1 MELHQIRYFLAL
13 ARSLNFTRAAE
24 QCNVTQPALTKA
36 VQKLEQELGGV
47 LIHRERQLTQLSDLG
62 KLVQPMLERAY
73 AAAESVRT
81 SAKEFQRKKI
91 APLKIAL
98 ASGVSAALIESPLV
112 EIARFMPGL
121 QVEVIEAEPQD
132 LVEMLLNGDVN
143 AAIAGDDELGELPI
157 RIDHWRLFRERFLVL
172 MPRASRHAELAA
184 MPAEVLEKAVWL
196 DRTGCEDAS
205 PIWRN
210 LFPAGI
216 APKIGHRGRR
226 LGHLQYL
233 VSAGLGLMLWPEH
246 APHIPSLTTRPIVG
260 DLLARDMRLLVV
272 AGRRYSPALEALVK
286 VARVHDWRSGF
297 PVRAAPAALEE
308 PSSRRGVVESDGRLA
323 TA

>member
-1 MELHQIRYFLAL
+1 VELHQIRYFLAL

-47 LIHRERQLTQLSDLG
+47 LIHRERQLTQLTDLG
-62 KLVQPMLERAY
+62 KLVLPMLERAY
-73 AAAESVRT
+73 TAAESVRT
-81 SAKEFQRKKI
+81 SAEEFQRKEI
-91 APLKIAL
+91 APLKIAIG
-98 ASGVSAALIESPLV
+98 SCVSAAIIESPLV

-121 QVEVIEAEPQD
+121 QVELIEAEARD
-132 LVEMLLNGDVN
+132 VVEMLLNGDVN
-143 AAIAGDDELGELPI
+143 AAIAGDDLGELPA
-157 RIDHWRLFRERFLVL
+157 RIDHWRLFRERFLVI
-172 MPRASRHAELAA
+172 MPRESRHAELAA
-184 MPAEVLEKAVWL
+184 MPADVLEKAVWIET
-196 DRTGCEDAS
+196 TGCEGAS
-205 PIWRN
+205 HLWRN

-216 APKIGHRGRR
+216 APKIGHRGRQ

-246 APHIPSLTTRPIVG
+246 APHIPSLVTRAIVG
-260 DLLARDMRLLVV
+260 DLLARDIRLLVV

-286 VARVHDWRSGF
+286 IARVHDWRSNF
-297 PVRAAPAALEE
+297 PIQADPATLEE
-308 PSSRRGVVESDGRLA
+308 PSSRVAKADGRMA